1 MIKIIGLLML
11 TALAEIFDCFCV
23 WFKKSSIQLVFSV
36 SSIKFNLVCLFGY
49 FPYPPE
55 ASGRIYATYGGIYI
69 ALSIS
74 WLKFVDNIKLST
86 FDLIGAG
93 IILLDTLVIVL
104 GWRS

>member
-36 SSIKFNLVCLFGY
+36 SSIKFNVVCLVTFLT
-49 FPYPPE
+49 PPE

-93 IILLDTLVIVL
+93 IILLGTLVIVL